1 MRKNVTTVNAL
12 KKLDKILQ
20 LIKPKTDPRLYEMSW
35 MNVSNSNEPKATW
48 KNMQNIMREHKFL
61 QKRFTYINRKMKSL
75 DYEGLVAMFRD
86 DNYQNLLR
94 SLRQVMRKTST
105 RSG

>member
-12 KKLDKILQ
+12 KKLDKILS

-48 KNMQNIMREHKFL
+48 KNM
-61 QKRFTYINRKMKSL
+61 
-75 DYEGLVAMFRD
+75 
-86 DNYQNLLR
+86 
-94 SLRQVMRKTST
+94 
-105 RSG
+105 